1 MSSEIW
7 NVQRLLEWTTTFLRG
22 HGSASPRLEAEI
34 LLARALGFS
43 RIELYTNFETVP
55 DDEKKALFRGLVK
68 RRGEG
73 EPVAYLTGQKEF
85 YSLEFNV
92 VPGVLIPRPET
103 EQLVLEG
110 IEFLRARQ
118 KSGQTEPPRVI
129 DLGTGSGAIAVALAK
144 NLPTAQ
150 ITAVDLSP
158 NALATAKK
166 NAEKHGVANRIA
178 FVESDLFA
186 KIPAGEKF
194 DLLVS
199 NPPYVSRAEYDTLP
213 PMVKNYEPKEALL
226 AGEIGT
232 EIIERI
238 LAAAPDFAAPGA
250 KLLLELSP
258 MIADAVEK
266 LADGNTKFAEITV
279 LKDFAGLRRT
289 LSTRIP

>member
-34 LLARALGFS
+34 LLARALGLS

-73 EPVAYLTGQKEF
+73 EPVAYLTGRKEF

-92 VPGVLIPRPET
+92 SPDVLIPRPET

-118 KSGQTEPPRVI
+118 KSGQTAPPRIV

-150 ITAVDLSP
+150 VTAVDISP
-158 NALATAKK
+158 KALAAAEK
-166 NAEKHGVANRIA
+166 NAEKQGVADRIT
-178 FVESDLFA
+178 FIESDLFA

-199 NPPYVSRAEYDTLP
+199 NPPYVSRAEYDALA
-213 PMVKNYEPKEALL
+213 PMVRNYEPKTALL

-238 LAAAPDFAAPGA
+238 LALAPNFAVPGA
-250 KLLLELSP
+250 KLLVELSP

-266 LADGNTKFAEITV
+266 SAEASGKFTEITV